1 MQANGIQSGI
11 LVLKSL
17 FIDYDI
23 INRKCEKLSP
33 TKIIV
38 RNNKTSQETDLNV
51 DECLDENG
59 IVSFNTTNFDK
70 GIYSVY
76 LVYEDTND
84 NYLAQALFM
93 FNNI

>member
-1 MQANGIQSGI
+1 M
-11 LVLKSL
+11 
-17 FIDYDI
+17 
-23 INRKCEKLSP
+23 
-33 TKIIV
+33 
-38 RNNKTSQETDLNV
+38 NV